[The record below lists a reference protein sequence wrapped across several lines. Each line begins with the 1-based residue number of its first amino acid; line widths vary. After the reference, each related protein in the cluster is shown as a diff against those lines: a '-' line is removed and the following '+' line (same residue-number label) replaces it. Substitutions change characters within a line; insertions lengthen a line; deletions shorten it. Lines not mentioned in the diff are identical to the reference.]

1 MNKSLRSLLLVSTF
15 LFMST
20 SCSNNTSS
28 DQTTSTSNGD
38 DNKVQVVILLGQ
50 SNMEGHTYSQFLTKT
65 VPDKAQEYADG
76 YDNVKISFHNSGGY
90 TSNNQFT
97 SVKLGQGKSVNHF
110 GPEIGIADKLNEAN
124 KDNVYLIKYA
134 CGSTSL
140 SGHWISPSSRNGTS
154 GGTMYQGAVEYILN
168 AIKALEDMDYYP
180 EIKAI
185 CWMQGE
191 DDSNGNQYN
200 NYYTY
205 TKNFIHD
212 LREDLKLYMSLDGIG
227 FLDAAIAE
235 LDIWKEN
242 KIINDAKKK
251 NAEED
256 ELSIFIDTNAA
267 GLKTNFEP
275 VGAIDIYHYDSS
287 SMVKLGHLFG
297 DELLKNFID

>member
-1 MNKSLRSLLLVSTF
+1 MNKAFCSLLLVSTC
-15 LFMST
+15 LFMTT
-20 SCSNNTSS
+20 SCSNDTSS
-28 DQTTSTSNGD
+28 KNASTSKEE
-38 DNKVQVVILLGQ
+38 DNKAQVIILLGQ
-50 SNMEGHTYSQFLTKT
+50 SNMEGHTYSQYLTKT

-76 YDNVKISFHNSGGY
+76 YDNVNISFHNSGDY
-90 TSNNQFT
+90 TSNSQFT
-97 SVKLGQGKSVNHF
+97 KVKLGEGKTINHF
-110 GPEIGIADKLNEAN
+110 GPEVGIAEKMVDAN
-124 KDNVYLIKYA
+124 KNNVYLIKYA

-154 GGTMYQGAVEYILN
+154 GGVMYEGAVKYILSS
-168 AIKALEDMDYYP
+168 IKVLEDMDLYP

-191 DDSNGNQYN
+191 DDSNGSQYN

-212 LREDLKLYMSLDGIG
+212 LREDLKYYMSLNGIG
-227 FLDAAIAE
+227 FLDAAIAN

-275 VGAIDIYHYDSS
+275 VGAIDIYHYDSD
-287 SMVKLGHLFG
+287 SMIKLGHLFA
-297 DELLKNFID
+297 DELLKKFID